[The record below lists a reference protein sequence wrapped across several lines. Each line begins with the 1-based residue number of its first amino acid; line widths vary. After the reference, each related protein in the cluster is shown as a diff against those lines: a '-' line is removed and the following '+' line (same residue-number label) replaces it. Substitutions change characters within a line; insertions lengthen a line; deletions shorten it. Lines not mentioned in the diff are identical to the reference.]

1 MRKVRLFLGV
11 VIAAALVL
19 SGSSAFAAQKVLS
32 GVFFDNPD
40 YAATREAFLTN
51 LKKEAIKSGLD
62 IEIIEIATNGDKGAF
77 IAKLQEMEPLVDLI
91 YTTGTPNA
99 LAVKEAGVKKPVL
112 FSAVAN
118 AVGAKLVESNEVPG
132 TNFTGAHCA
141 VPFDSQLRALL
152 LVLPDVTNIG
162 ILYNN
167 SDPSASGQ
175 AKGWNKVVADQ
186 GLQLTEFYIAADVDS
201 AEKLALA
208 TEPMI
213 GKVDVIVTTQDSK
226 VSPYGKGMIDT
237 ANASRVPTFVG
248 LSQLVNKGA
257 LVSLGFNF
265 TETARIVNVPQAIR
279 ILKGE
284 NPAVIPV
291 GTFTEYKL
299 VINLNTAKQIGVS
312 VPMHALKIASEIV
325 Q

>member
-1 MRKVRLFLGV
+1 MRKINMFLGIV
-11 VIAAALVL
+11 MTVALVL
-19 SGSSAFAAQKVLS
+19 SCSNAFAAQKVLS

-51 LKKEAIKSGLD
+51 LEKEAIKAGLEV
-62 IEIIEIATNGDKGAF
+62 EIIEINTNGDRDAF
-77 IAKLQEMEPLVDLI
+77 IAKLKEMEPLVDLI
-91 YTTGTPNA
+91 FTTGTPNA
-99 LAVKEAGVKKPVL
+99 MAVKASGVKKPVI

-152 LVLPDVTNIG
+152 LVLPDVSNIG

-167 SDPSASGQ
+167 SDPSPTGQ
-175 AKGWNKVVADQ
+175 ARGWKKAVSDQ
-186 GLQLTEFYIAADVDS
+186 GLQLTEFNIPAEVKSVDGL
-201 AEKLALA
+201 AEA
-208 TEPMI
+208 TKPML
-213 GKVDVIVTTQDSK
+213 GKVDVIVTTADAK
-226 VSPYGKGMIDT
+226 VSPYGQGMINA
-237 ANASRVPTFVG
+237 ANAAGTPTYVT
-248 LSQLVNKGA
+248 LAQLVNKGA

-265 TETARIVNVPQAIR
+265 TEAARIVNVPQAIK
-279 ILKGE
+279 ILQGE

-299 VINLNTAKQIGVS
+299 VINLKTAKQIGVS
-312 VPMHALKIASEIV
+312 VPMRALKIASEII